1 MAEFFLF
8 LIITPKKWQV
18 FLFLHIT
25 PKKRHDFFSNLWILS
40 HSIAQTWTTYCK
52 FTQKNSNFTPKKWQI
67 FFISRFT
74 QKKWQVFFI
83 FFSFILLIDCFFRNF
98 LRIFFSQVLGNIEKT
113 GRNEIIYQKIKFYS
127 KNAARCFI
135 LIIS

>member
-8 LIITPKKWQV
+8 LIITPKIWQV
-18 FLFLHIT
+18 FLFFHFT
-25 PKKRHDFFSNLWILS
+25 PKKWHDFFSYFWILS
-40 HSIAQTWTTYCK
+40 YSIVQIWTTCCK
-52 FTQKNSNFTPKKWQI
+52 ITRKNSNFTPKKWQF

-74 QKKWQVFFI
+74 QKKWQFFFI
-83 FFSFILLIDCFFRNF
+83 FFSFILLIDWFFRNF
-98 LRIFFSQVLGNIEKT
+98 PRIFFSQVPGTIEKS

-135 LIIS
+135 LIVS